1 MKRTLF
7 FLLLL
12 IISGSSLFA
21 MVKDEDRIQE
31 DPQLL
36 QGKLDN
42 GLSYYILPNQL
53 PEKRVELRLIVNA
66 GSVLEEEDQLGL
78 AHFLEHMAFNGTRM
92 YPKNELVD
100 YLQSLGMGF
109 GPEVNAFTSFD
120 ETVYKLTVPTDKE
133 GALEEGI
140 NVLEEWAFHITLEEE
155 DIDAE
160 RPVIIE
166 EWRSGR
172 NALRRMQEK
181 AFPDIYNDSIYGYR
195 LPIGTRESIETFSSD
210 RLRDFYKDW
219 YRPELMSLV
228 VVGDIDAAEVETLIK
243 ERFSGYENSPDAPTR
258 IVPEVPDH
266 EEDIFTLQKDN
277 ETRYI
282 SLEIIKKSP
291 HYPLN
296 NTLDYR
302 KYISEQLYLSMFN
315 NRIAHFV
322 RQGEPPFID
331 AYASVR
337 TSIRPIDQFSLGVI
351 AGPGR
356 IREGFTAFWKEVLRM
371 QRYGFSQAE
380 WQQAKEELQSSYDY
394 IYGQKDSMYSQ
405 DLVEMVQYSVI
416 KKEPYPSLEWEWKTS
431 KAILDDITQEEVL
444 QKADQWFSDG
454 NRVFFSMERSG
465 EDLLSEEEIL
475 QIMASVEGERILPM
489 PEEKELGE
497 LVPNPPVPGE
507 ILSIKAPGEWEAP
520 EDMGVYLMELAN
532 GARVFLKPTDFRENE
547 IKFRAIS
554 DGGASLVDDE
564 NVISASLATTAI
576 EQSGLGEFS
585 VSDLERLLAT
595 RNLSLTAELGDF
607 TESLEGY
614 STPEDLETLLQ
625 LVYLNF
631 TAPAYDGNSW
641 NAYENRLRP
650 YLESKEN
657 DPREQY
663 RRLMTRV
670 LYDNHPRHEPL
681 TPETLER
688 MDYEEAFRIFKE
700 RYLTGGDFDFI
711 FVGDFKVDEISGPI
725 AQWLGS
731 LPPQEEREKW
741 QDRDIKFTSDSHKEI
756 LELGEEPLSVVTL
769 IINGPMEWS
778 YQESLNL
785 QALGMALE
793 DRLQEVIREEEGGT
807 YGVGHYVQTRDIP
820 RGEYAFYIQFSCDP
834 DRRES
839 LTESVDREIQNFI
852 QGVDLEEYAHNVREA
867 LKNSLEED
875 LQNNQWWL
883 REISFLAHR
892 NAQVTSDW
900 HRRKEFI
907 EEISPE
913 LLQQMAR
920 RYLGEGTVRQELI
933 LNPAPVEV
941 TVPAEE

>member
-1 MKRTLF
+1 MKKTLYF
-7 FLLLL
+7 VLILL
-12 IISGSSLFA
+12 ITGSSLFA
-21 MVKDEDRIQE
+21 MVKDEDRMQE
-31 DPQLL
+31 DPKLL
-36 QGKLDN
+36 QGELSN
-42 GLSYYILPNQL
+42 GMAYYIIPNQL
-53 PEKRVELRLIVNA
+53 PEKRVELRLVVHA
-66 GSVLEEEDQLGL
+66 GSVQEEDDQLGL
-78 AHFLEHMAFNGTRM
+78 AHFLEHMAFNGTRS

-109 GPEVNAFTSFD
+109 GPEVNAHTAFD
-120 ETVYKLTVPTDKE
+120 ETVYKLTVPTYKE
-133 GALEEGI
+133 GALEEGMK
-140 NVLEEWAFHITLEEE
+140 VLEEWAFHITLEEE
-155 DIDAE
+155 DIDNE

-172 NALRRMQEK
+172 NALRRMQEN
-181 AFPDIYNDSIYGYR
+181 AFPEIYNGSKYGYR
-195 LPIGTRESIETFSSD
+195 LPIGTKDSIETFSSD
-210 RLRDFYKDW
+210 RLRDFYKNW

-228 VVGDIDAAEVETLIK
+228 IVGDIDPASMENLIQEQFSSYENREDGP
-243 ERFSGYENSPDAPTR
+243 ERFS
-258 IVPEVPDH
+258 PEVPEH
-266 EEDIFTLQKDN
+266 QENIFTLQRDN
-277 ETRYI
+277 ETRYV

-291 HYPLN
+291 HYSLTN
-296 NTLDYR
+296 ALDYR
-302 KYISEQLYLSMFN
+302 KYITEQLYLTLFN

-337 TSIRPIDQFSLGVI
+337 TSVRPVDQFSLGVI
-351 AGPGR
+351 TGPGK
-356 IREGFTAFWKEVLRM
+356 IREGLAGFWKEVVRM

-380 WQQAKEELQSSYDY
+380 WQQAKDELKSSYNY
-394 IYGQKDSMYSQ
+394 IYGQKDTMYSQ
-405 DLVEMVQYSVI
+405 DMVEMLQYSVI
-416 KKEPYPSLEWEWKTS
+416 KGEPYPSLEWEWKTS
-431 KAILDDITQEEVL
+431 MAILEDITQEEVL
-444 QKADQWFSDG
+444 LKGDQWYSEG
-454 NRVFFSMERSG
+454 NRVFFSMERTDDTLLT
-465 EDLLSEEEIL
+465 EDEIL
-475 QIMASVEGERILPM
+475 QIMSDVEGERILPM

-497 LVPNPPVPGE
+497 LVPNPPAAGE
-507 ILSIKAPGEWEAP
+507 ITRISAPGEWDAP
-520 EDMGVYLMELAN
+520 EDLGITLVELAN

-554 DGGASLVDDE
+554 EGGASLVEDE

-576 EQSGLGEFS
+576 EQSGLGEFT

-607 TESLEGY
+607 SESLEGY

-625 LVYLNF
+625 LVYLTF

-641 NAYENRLRP
+641 TAYENRLKP

-681 TPETLER
+681 TADNLDQ

-711 FVGDFKVDEISGPI
+711 FVGDFEPDSIIGPI

-731 LPPQEEREKW
+731 LPPQDEREPW
-741 QDRDIKFTSDSHKEI
+741 QDRDIRFTNESHQEI

-769 IINGPMEWS
+769 IYNGPMEWS
-778 YQESLNL
+778 YQEGLNL
-785 QALGMALE
+785 EALGMALE
-793 DRLQEVIREEEGGT
+793 DRLQEVIREDEGGT
-807 YGVGHYVQTRDIP
+807 YGVGHYVQNRDIP

-834 DRRES
+834 QRRES
-839 LTESVDREIQNFI
+839 LTEKVNEVINLFI
-852 QGVDLEEYAHNVREA
+852 QGDDLEDYARNVREA

-883 REISFLAHR
+883 RELSFLAHR
-892 NAQVTSDW
+892 KTQVALDW
-900 HRRKEFI
+900 YQRTAFI

-913 LLQQMAR
+913 LLQAMAR
-920 RYLGEGTVRQELI
+920 TYLGEGSIRQELI
-933 LNPAPVEV
+933 LNPAPADEL
-941 TVPAEE
+941 TN